1 MNHPQRV
8 AYMADDKQTVL
19 IVVGNPMT
27 EASLRT
33 HFERR
38 GWQANVCD
46 DGDKAVDE
54 YVASKPDLVLL
65 SLDIPGLD
73 GHIAALEIRETHF
86 NARIAFV
93 STRSGKALA
102 EDAAYSAG
110 ATAIL
115 TTPITTSDM
124 EEAWGPMMGEIP
136 GAPGLADLD
145 ELYPEMEPV
154 MPTPLPMPIL
164 PPMPA
169 PLPQLTEENPPAAP
183 KKKRRWMRRILLL
196 VILGA
201 IGAGVAHYVGIVDL
215 SEYLQQLEDI
225 AP

>member
-1 MNHPQRV
+1 
-8 AYMADDKQTVL
+8 MADDKQTVL

-27 EASLRT
+27 ESSLRT

-115 TTPITTSDM
+115 TTPITTTDM

-201 IGAGVAHYVGIVDL
+201 IGVGVAHYVGIVDL
-215 SEYLQQLEDI
+215 SEYLQQLEDV

>member
-1 MNHPQRV
+1 MG
-8 AYMADDKQTVL
+8 DDKQTVL

-27 EASLRT
+27 ETSLT
-33 HFERR
+33 SHFERR
-38 GWQANVCD
+38 GWQATVCD
-46 DGDKAVDE
+46 DGDRAVDE

-65 SLDIPGLD
+65 SLDISGLD

-110 ATAIL
+110 ATAVL
-115 TTPITTSDM
+115 TTPITSSDM
-124 EEAWGPMMGEIP
+124 DEVWEAMMGEIP

-154 MPTPLPMPIL
+154 MPTPLPLLPQSPLGMTQMPPLHPL
-164 PPMPA
+164 PPLIEEKPA
-169 PLPQLTEENPPAAP
+169 IAP
-183 KKKRRWMRRILLL
+183 KKKRRWIRKILLL
-196 VILGA
+196 IILGA
-201 IGAGVAHYVGIVDL
+201 ISVGVAHYVGMVDI
-215 SEYLQQLEDI
+215 SVYLEQLEDML
-225 AP
+225 P

>member
-1 MNHPQRV
+1 MN
-8 AYMADDKQTVL
+8 MDDDKQTVL

-27 EASLRT
+27 EASLRS

-38 GWQANVCD
+38 GWQATVCD

-65 SLDIPGLD
+65 SLDISGLD

-115 TTPITTSDM
+115 TTPITSSDM
-124 EEAWGPMMGEIP
+124 DEVWGAMMGDIP

-145 ELYPEMEPV
+145 ELYPEMDEVASPLPV
-154 MPTPLPMPIL
+154 MPPMPIMPEKTVENVVQS
-164 PPMPA
+164 PP
-169 PLPQLTEENPPAAP
+169 
-183 KKKRRWMRRILLL
+183 KRKRRWLRRAFLLILLGL
-196 VILGA
+196 
-201 IGAGVAHYVGIVDL
+201 IGAGVAHYTGVMDL
-215 SEYLQQLEDI
+215 SEYLQQLEDMV
-225 AP
+225 P

>member
-1 MNHPQRV
+1 MG
-8 AYMADDKQTVL
+8 DDKQTVL

-27 EASLRT
+27 ETSLT
-33 HFERR
+33 SHFERR
-38 GWQANVCD
+38 GWQATVCD
-46 DGDKAVDE
+46 DGDRAVDE

-65 SLDIPGLD
+65 SLDISGLD

-110 ATAIL
+110 ATAVL
-115 TTPITTSDM
+115 TTPITSSDM
-124 EEAWGPMMGEIP
+124 DEVWEAMMGEIP

-154 MPTPLPMPIL
+154 MPTPLPLLPQSPPGMTPMPPLHPL
-164 PPMPA
+164 PPLIEEKPA
-169 PLPQLTEENPPAAP
+169 IAP
-183 KKKRRWMRRILLL
+183 KKKRRWIRKILLL
-196 VILGA
+196 IILGA
-201 IGAGVAHYVGIVDL
+201 ISVGVAHYVGMVDI
-215 SEYLQQLEDI
+215 SVYLEQLEDML
-225 AP
+225 P